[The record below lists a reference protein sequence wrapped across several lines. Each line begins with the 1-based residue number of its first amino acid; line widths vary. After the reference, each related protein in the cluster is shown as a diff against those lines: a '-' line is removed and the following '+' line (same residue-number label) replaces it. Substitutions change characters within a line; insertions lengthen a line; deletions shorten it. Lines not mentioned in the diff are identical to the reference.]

1 MAQTAAKFDSTAA
14 DLSGMLQ
21 RLSTELDELYAGWTG
36 RGANA
41 FQQVRAQ
48 WTTDTRTL
56 QRALTETAGAIRTA
70 GTQYTSSDEAAA
82 SRSTGIGGGGVSLP
96 L

>member
-1 MAQTAAKFDSTAA
+1 MAQTAAKFDSTSN

-21 RLSTELDELYAGWTG
+21 RLSTELDELYAGWAG
-36 RGANA
+36 HGANA
-41 FQQVRAQ
+41 FQQVRAR
-48 WTTDTRTL
+48 WAADTQTL
-56 QRALTETAGAIRTA
+56 QRALTETANAIRTA